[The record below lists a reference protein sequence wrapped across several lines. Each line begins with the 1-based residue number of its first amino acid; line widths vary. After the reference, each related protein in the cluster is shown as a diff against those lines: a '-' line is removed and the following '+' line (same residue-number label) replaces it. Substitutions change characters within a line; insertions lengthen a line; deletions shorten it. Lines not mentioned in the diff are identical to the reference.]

1 MDDTVP
7 ATVDGSQPAAL
18 SAGEFVV
25 PADVVSHLG
34 DGNNQNGAS
43 KLYQFL
49 DQVRTVKT
57 GSTEQPAP
65 LDDGMMSGIMGDS
78 YGR

>member
-1 MDDTVP
+1 MDDTIP
-7 ATVDGSQPAAL
+7 ATVDGSQEAAL
-18 SAGEFVV
+18 SSGEFVV

-43 KLYQFL
+43 KLYGFMN
-49 DQVRTVKT
+49 DVRAIKT

-65 LDDGMMSGIMGDS
+65 LNDGIMASMIGEP
-78 YGR
+78 YGQ

>member
-1 MDDTVP
+1 MDDTIP
-7 ATVDGSQPAAL
+7 ATIDGSQEAAL
-18 SAGEFVV
+18 SSGEFVV

-43 KLYQFL
+43 KLYGFL
-49 DQVRTVKT
+49 DQVRSVKT

-65 LDDGMMSGIMGDS
+65 FNDGLMSGIIGE
-78 YGR
+78 YYER

>member
-1 MDDTVP
+1 MDDTIP
-7 ATVDGSQPAAL
+7 ASIDGSQPAAL
-18 SAGEFVV
+18 SSGEFVV

-43 KLYQFL
+43 KLYSFM

-57 GSTEQPAP
+57 GSTEQPDP
-65 LDDGMMSGIMGDS
+65 FNDGIMANMIGEP
-78 YGR
+78 YGQ